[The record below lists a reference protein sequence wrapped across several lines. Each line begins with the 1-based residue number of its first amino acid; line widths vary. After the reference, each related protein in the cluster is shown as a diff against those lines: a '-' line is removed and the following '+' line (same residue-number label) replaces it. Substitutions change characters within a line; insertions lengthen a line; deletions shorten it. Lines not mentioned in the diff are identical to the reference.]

1 MTATGNDS
9 TSGGTEP
16 EKAAATRR
24 RLRVVHL
31 HSTLGIFGAERWTLA
46 LLKNLDP
53 QSYEAAVVT
62 FGTKQG
68 ADAFYNRLLA
78 DGHKALHLPFPGRL
92 NPAVIRELRKL
103 LLQDRVDILHTHGF
117 KADVTGYF
125 ATRFTP
131 VRLVSTIHGWSAD
144 EGRLIGCYE
153 AVSRFFLKRFDCVY
167 PLSPALYRG
176 LEQHGFD
183 TRRLRLV
190 LNSVD
195 LQGLHFGI
203 NRRDPQDPFEVLFV
217 GRIYRP
223 KGIFDLVQA
232 FAMARLPAS
241 SRLTIVGD
249 GEDAAELAGFVR
261 QLGIADRVIL
271 AGTSSTVP
279 DHLASSHALVLPS
292 HAEGIPRVIMEAFA
306 AGTPVAGTDI
316 PGIRQLVT
324 DGVSG
329 LLSPVGDPARLARS
343 MEQLCENPD
352 LAGRMAMEARTVI
365 EENYSAARMASDFDR
380 EYRLLC
386 APE

>member
-1 MTATGNDS
+1 MTEPGNNAVSRATGPGN
-9 TSGGTEP
+9 
-16 EKAAATRR
+16 AAAAGRKI
-24 RLRVVHL
+24 RVIHL

-53 QSYEAAVVT
+53 QAYEVTVVT
-62 FGTKQG
+62 FGTKPG
-68 ADAFYNRLLA
+68 ADAFHNRLLA
-78 DGHKALHLPFPGRL
+78 DGYRTIHLPFPGRL
-92 NPAVIRELRKL
+92 NPAVIRELHKL
-103 LLQDRVDILHTHGF
+103 LLRDRVDILHTHGF

-131 VRLVSTIHGWSAD
+131 VRLASTIHGWSAD
-144 EGRLIGCYE
+144 ESRLIGCYE
-153 AVSRFFLKRFDCVY
+153 AVSRFFLKQFDCVY
-167 PLSPALYRG
+167 PLSPALHQG
-176 LEQHGFD
+176 LVQHGFEPG
-183 TRRLRLV
+183 RLRLV

-195 LQGLHFGI
+195 LQGLHFRS
-203 NRRDPQDPFEVLFV
+203 NRRDPQDPFEALFV

-223 KGIFDLVQA
+223 KGVFELVQA
-232 FAMARLPAS
+232 FAMARLPAA

-249 GEDAAELAGFVR
+249 GEDAAELAGIVR
-261 QLGIADRVIL
+261 ELGLADRVIL
-271 AGTSSTVP
+271 AGNSSTVP

-324 DGVSG
+324 DGVTG

-352 LAGRMAMEARTVI
+352 LAERMAREARAVI
-365 EENYSAARMASDFDR
+365 EKNYSAARMAGDFER

-386 APE
+386 AAE